1 MPSAVRLLSDASGTA
16 SGDTPPPLAL
26 LPLLSS
32 VTLPLLLVPLPP
44 LLVSRLPLAAPAASR
59 TACSLSCSTWAM
71 AACMARPASW
81 RCWLSSLPRARAA
94 AQDELA
100 GTPGAPAALAAW
112 CAECQL
118 ATTSPASW
126 PAW

>member
-1 MPSAVRLLSDASGTA
+1 MGRGVPAAVPLLSPLSVTLELA
-16 SGDTPPPLAL
+16 SGDVLSRSSLPSVSCAL
-26 LPLLSS
+26 S
-32 VTLPLLLVPLPP
+32 VE
-44 LLVSRLPLAAPAASR
+44 AEAAASR
-59 TACSLSCSTWAM
+59 TACSLSCSTWAI

-100 GTPGAPAALAAW
+100 GTPAPAALAAW

-118 ATTSPASW
+118 AATSPAT
-126 PAW
+126 